1 MRNAGGQLRTAF
13 DNANATVA
21 TKVGTSLVV
30 TMPPDLNETAM
41 QHVWNVVFAGI
52 QERQVTSLILE
63 FSGVKLMDGYEFGRL
78 RELAN
83 TAYFLG
89 IKTIFVGLNAGIISH
104 LALSNVDLSGVTAA
118 LTLDDALVRVT
129 Q

>member
-1 MRNAGGQLRTAF
+1 MRTAF